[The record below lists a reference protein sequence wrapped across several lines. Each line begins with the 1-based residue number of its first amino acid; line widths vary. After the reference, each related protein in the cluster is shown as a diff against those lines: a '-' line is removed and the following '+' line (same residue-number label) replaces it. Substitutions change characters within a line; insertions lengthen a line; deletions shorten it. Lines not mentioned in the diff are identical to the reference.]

1 MDSPLGLTKVRAI
14 VMLKLQAMP
23 TASGPPQVDGPTA
36 NVSRK
41 AYLTECDEVRQLKKS
56 VAEFQI
62 AMKHTGSN
70 GVKK

>member
-14 VMLKLQAMP
+14 VMPKLQAMP

-41 AYLTECDEVRQLKKS
+41 AYLTECDEVRQSRWTKRQHW
-56 VAEFQI
+56 V
-62 AMKHTGSN
+62 T
-70 GVKK
+70 